1 MNTSAPAIEIAG
13 LAKRYGDITALEDTD
28 LTAMSGQIFGLVGP
42 NGAGKSTLIKA
53 ICGLLKPD
61 AGTARVFG
69 LDAGSGRGEIR
80 RRMGYMPQTPSLY
93 DDLSPWENLR
103 FFGSALS
110 RADLAE
116 RIQRALEFV
125 QLWDRRDDPLHTFSG
140 GMRQRASLAC
150 AMLHDPE
157 LLVLDEPTAGVDP
170 TLRRSFWQHFRG
182 LTGAGRTVFLSTN
195 QMDEAMRCDR
205 VAVIRGGRVM
215 ISEAPENI
223 RARGR
228 ATVEIEAGGRT
239 LTETVDDYER
249 ELPRLLRSHGLS
261 DDGDPGQHPA
271 RVARGRH
278 PRHDRGRWRRAGRH
292 RRTARGKTGVRR
304 RPER

>member
-1 MNTSAPAIEIAG
+1 MNRSAPAIEITG
-13 LAKRYGDITALEDTD
+13 LAKRYGVITALKDAN
-28 LTAMSGQIFGLVGP
+28 LSAMSGEIFGLVGP
-42 NGAGKSTLIKA
+42 NGAGKTTLIKA

-69 LDAGSGRGEIR
+69 MDTGSQRGEIR

-93 DDLSPWENLR
+93 DDLSPSENLR
-103 FFGSALS
+103 FFGSAFD
-110 RADLAE
+110 RTELAE
-116 RIQRALEFV
+116 RIQRSLEFV

-170 TLRRSFWQHFRG
+170 TLRLSFWQHFRG
-182 LTGAGRTVFLSTN
+182 LTEAGRTVFLSTN

-205 VAVIRGGRVM
+205 VAVIRAGRVM

-223 RARGR
+223 RARGH
-228 ATVEIEAGGRT
+228 ATVEIEADGRT
-239 LTETVDDYER
+239 ITETVGGYED
-249 ELPRLLRSHGLS
+249 ELPRLLRSYGLS
-261 DDGDPGQHPA
+261 QAVTRISIRRQSLEDVILAMIGKDGGKPVPDTRDENPGKA
-271 RVARGRH
+271 
-278 PRHDRGRWRRAGRH
+278 PR
-292 RRTARGKTGVRR
+292 
-304 RPER
+304 